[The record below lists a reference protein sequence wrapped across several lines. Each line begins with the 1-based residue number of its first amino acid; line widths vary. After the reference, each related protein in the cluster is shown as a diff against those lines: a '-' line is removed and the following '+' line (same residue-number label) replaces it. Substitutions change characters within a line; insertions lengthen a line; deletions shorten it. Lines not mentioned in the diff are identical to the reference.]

1 LSLEIGLAFSS
12 KEACHWGNIPFRDH
26 RRVYF
31 EKRIDVLDA
40 MEKARPCRSSE
51 NVPGLPQVAK
61 DAMLLEFLGYAF
73 HNAMKILVLER
84 AS

>member
-1 LSLEIGLAFSS
+1 LGGTYLLGITGEFTL
-12 KEACHWGNIPFRDH
+12 K
-26 RRVYF
+26 
-31 EKRIDVLDA
+31 KRIDVLDA